1 MNLNSNWTYC
11 NLEIPSPE
19 GRGCS
24 PGAPRLAVLHGLRG
38 GREGIQ
44 LPCWG
49 PACLIPSCMDWA
61 AAPIQWPW
69 EGVSGNV
76 SVWEHCGASR
86 SSSGETKLVEKPSSP
101 AQLSG
106 AVLWA
111 RLGLRKPH
119 PMLASWA
126 KFLHFLGQFKPNLS
140 PWHHSS
146 AAWSMRKAPTI
157 KGSPQ
162 TTSYP
167 AGNIPVTW
175 KWVQSLQLGKS
186 LVFPVRIP
194 SWCGWHS
201 FGRVKDTFSPKCNYK
216 FCHHQLFTHLCQETH
231 VFTFHLLF
239 PPAFPESPSLL
250 TPSPHCLHLNWKCYS
265 ETALQINIATLNTEW
280 CFSTCILLCL
290 EVLYLL
296 QTQRRLLHHVLCSYA
311 VWLNSSSWPCTQS
324 LPWLYLQPTVSK
336 LFPD

>member
-101 AQLSG
+101 AHLSG

-111 RLGLRKPH
+111 RLAG
-119 PMLASWA
+119 
-126 KFLHFLGQFKPNLS
+126 
-140 PWHHSS
+140 
-146 AAWSMRKAPTI
+146 
-157 KGSPQ
+157 PQ
-162 TTSYP
+162 KT
-167 AGNIPVTW
+167 
-175 KWVQSLQLGKS
+175 
-186 LVFPVRIP
+186 
-194 SWCGWHS
+194 
-201 FGRVKDTFSPKCNYK
+201 
-216 FCHHQLFTHLCQETH
+216 
-231 VFTFHLLF
+231 
-239 PPAFPESPSLL
+239 
-250 TPSPHCLHLNWKCYS
+250 SPH
-265 ETALQINIATLNTEW
+265 A
-280 CFSTCILLCL
+280 
-290 EVLYLL
+290 
-296 QTQRRLLHHVLCSYA
+296 
-311 VWLNSSSWPCTQS
+311 
-324 LPWLYLQPTVSK
+324 SK
-336 LFPD
+336 LSQIPPFPWPVQTKFVTMTPQFGCLVNEEGTYHQR

>member
-76 SVWEHCGASR
+76 SVWENCGASR

-119 PMLASWA
+119 PTLASWA

-175 KWVQSLQLGKS
+175 KWVQRLQLGKS

-194 SWCGWHS
+194 SWRGWHS
-201 FGRVKDTFSPKCNYK
+201 FGWVKDTFFPQMQLQILSSSTFYSFMPRDPCVYISPVVPSSLSWKPQSVDPISTLSTPKLKVLLWNCPANK
-216 FCHHQLFTHLCQETH
+216 HRNIKHRVVFLNLHSPLFTSFVPTSDSEEA
-231 VFTFHLLF
+231 
-239 PPAFPESPSLL
+239 PAS
-250 TPSPHCLHLNWKCYS
+250 
-265 ETALQINIATLNTEW
+265 
-280 CFSTCILLCL
+280 CFM
-290 EVLYLL
+290 
-296 QTQRRLLHHVLCSYA
+296 QLCSLA
-311 VWLNSSSWPCTQS
+311 E
-324 LPWLYLQPTVSK
+324 
-336 LFPD
+336 